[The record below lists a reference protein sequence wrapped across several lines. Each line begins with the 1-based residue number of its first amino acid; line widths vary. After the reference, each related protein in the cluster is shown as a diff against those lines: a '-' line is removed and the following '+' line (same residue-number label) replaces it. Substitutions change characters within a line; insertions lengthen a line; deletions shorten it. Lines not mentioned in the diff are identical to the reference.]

1 MTKNIRILRTLL
13 KHSHSLYI
21 QMSDLSTC
29 VKLGVK
35 RHRFDAD
42 WYLEPDL
49 DGHQNEYS
57 DLVQY
62 DADQQHCFKCN

>member
-1 MTKNIRILRTLL
+1 
-13 KHSHSLYI
+13 
-21 QMSDLSTC
+21 MSDLSTR